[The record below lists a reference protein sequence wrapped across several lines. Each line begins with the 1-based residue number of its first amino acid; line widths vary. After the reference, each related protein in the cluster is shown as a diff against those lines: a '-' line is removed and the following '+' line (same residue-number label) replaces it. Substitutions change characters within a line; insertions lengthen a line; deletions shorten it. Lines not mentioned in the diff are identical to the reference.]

1 MYDASMHLDGIVN
14 RVVIMIVLWKPDG
27 QRQPTSERKK
37 ELQQIQVVLFPHP
50 IVHSARDKPAMRRN
64 GLHGKTNYPITRI
77 AFDNMKV
84 LVHHRVCQRA
94 EQSAETLSL
103 NEQPSIP
110 SASHNPPLLEHLYI
124 PLTCERARIGT
135 LRLFY
140 VFPRVVFRGVCTD
153 LAGLP

>member
-1 MYDASMHLDGIVN
+1 
-14 RVVIMIVLWKPDG
+14 
-27 QRQPTSERKK
+27 
-37 ELQQIQVVLFPHP
+37 
-50 IVHSARDKPAMRRN
+50 MRRN
-64 GLHGKTNYPITRI
+64 GFHGKTNYPITRI

-135 LRLFY
+135 LRLFMY
-140 VFPRVVFRGVCTD
+140 FLEWYSEASLQILLGYLKAQAIFHASPSSQPITKLTNGPGQNVLYFQTTRMSTNILPRPYRMF
-153 LAGLP
+153 L